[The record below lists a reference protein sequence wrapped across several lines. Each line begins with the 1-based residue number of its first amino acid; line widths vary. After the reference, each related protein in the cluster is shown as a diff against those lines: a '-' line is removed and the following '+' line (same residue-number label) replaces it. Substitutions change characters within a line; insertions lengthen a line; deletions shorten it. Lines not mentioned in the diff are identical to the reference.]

1 MDAAPIELMPVT
13 AVEAITRGEVDMQVS
28 TAKRY
33 PRNLEKSK
41 NAAIAMATVDQET
54 AGECMYALPRAGKK
68 IEGGSVRLAEI
79 VFSTYGNIRAQARI
93 IDDPADKRHVTAMAS
108 AWDLESNAAASIEK
122 KRRCTDKK
130 GTRYGDD
137 MIINTQNANASI
149 AFRDAVFKVIP
160 RAFWWPVYEA
170 ARNVAIGTAATIG
183 ERRTKLVKYF
193 AKMGIFEERLLA
205 NLGYKQTDQIDLED
219 IEKLLGTANLIRD
232 GHISPDEAFPPLD
245 EPDKETTTL
254 ADRLKAKRDNGATQ
268 PPAPIE
274 PESDTPTKSAPASET
289 GEPEIRER
297 AHLVSEIKDMAK
309 TTGEGTKIEI
319 MGRHGVK
326 ILGMVKSVE
335 KLKAIALDMHE
346 AVDEA
351 TGNKLK

>member
-160 RAFWWPVYEA
+160 RAL
-170 ARNVAIGTAATIG
+170 TIG